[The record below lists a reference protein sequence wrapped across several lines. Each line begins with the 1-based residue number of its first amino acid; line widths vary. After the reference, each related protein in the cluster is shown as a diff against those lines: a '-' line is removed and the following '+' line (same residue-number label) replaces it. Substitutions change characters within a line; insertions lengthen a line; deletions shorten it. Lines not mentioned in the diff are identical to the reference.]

1 MQKITTHL
9 WFDKEA
15 KEAAAFYT
23 SIFKNSRIRRTNTL
37 HDTPSGSVDVVDV
50 DLAGYRFT
58 LLSAGPLF
66 KFNPSISFLVS
77 CETAAEVDALW
88 RELSQGGTTVMELG
102 KYPFSE
108 RYGWVQDRYGLSWQV
123 MLAGTRPIEQ
133 KITPTLMFVEK
144 QSGKAEDAIRFYTSI
159 FRNSKIG
166 HIMRYGKDEQ
176 PDQEGTIK
184 HAGFTLE
191 GQQFAAMDSARTHG
205 FAFNE
210 AIALMVHC
218 DTQKDIDY
226 YWQRLSADPKAEQ
239 CGWLKDKFG
248 VSWQVL
254 PTAMDEMLASK
265 DPQKIARVTK
275 AFLQM
280 KKFDI
285 AKLEEAFDGRTAISR

>member
-1 MQKITTHL
+1 
-9 WFDKEA
+9 
-15 KEAAAFYT
+15 
-23 SIFKNSRIRRTNTL
+23 NTNTK
-37 HDTPSGSVDVVDV
+37 T
-50 DLAGYRFT
+50 
-58 LLSAGPLF
+58 
-66 KFNPSISFLVS
+66 
-77 CETAAEVDALW
+77 
-88 RELSQGGTTVMELG
+88 
-102 KYPFSE
+102 
-108 RYGWVQDRYGLSWQV
+108 
-123 MLAGTRPIEQ
+123 
-133 KITPTLMFVEK
+133 
-144 QSGKAEDAIRFYTSI
+144 
-159 FRNSKIG
+159 G
-166 HIMRYGKDEQ
+166 HNMRYGKDEQ

-191 GQQFAAMDSARTHG
+191 GQQFAAMNSARTHG

-248 VSWQVL
+248 VSWQVV